1 MKSGAALEK
10 FLEPFWA
17 PAAPSKGVMKLFF
30 SIFRNIKCNQK
41 TIIFFSIPFI
51 QSVILKN
58 RTFHE
63 FGAQTSFCVEAPEY
77 YNIFLTLRDQ
87 ELHTLWIQPSW
98 KKDADLFT
106 EKKYMSLQRP

>member
-30 SIFRNIKCNQK
+30 SIFREYKMQSKDYNI
-41 TIIFFSIPFI
+41 FLI